1 MYYDDN
7 IGIDEYDEN
16 MNKIWKLS
24 STIWLTWS
32 CQQKDQKELAA
43 CKSLVGELEIH
54 EDAWPFLLPVN
65 TRQFPTYKKIIKKPM
80 DLSVIKKKL
89 EENQ

>member
-1 MYYDDN
+1 MKSRIYRLDFRP
-7 IGIDEYDEN
+7 
-16 MNKIWKLS
+16 L
-24 STIWLTWS
+24 
-32 CQQKDQKELAA
+32 QKEQRDLQA
-43 CKSLVGELEIH
+43 CKSIVQELEGH

-89 EENQ
+89 EDNL